1 MTVVRVPASTANL
14 GPGFDALG
22 MALSLTAEVGIIDDS
37 STVDDRARAVD
48 RHHPA
53 AIAFAAAGGS
63 GDLWARSPIPMGRGM
78 GYSGAMRVGGASL
91 AVVHGFDDGA
101 AAIAA
106 AHERILGVTA
116 QLEGH
121 ADNVAASL
129 YGGVIATDGTRVV
142 RVPTTLDPDVVLW
155 IPASMTL
162 TAASRTSLPD
172 AVSFADAAFNVGRT
186 ALLVAALAAG
196 DVSALRAATEDRLH
210 QSVRLGSAPGSRDA
224 LAAGLDLGAWCGWLS
239 GSGPTVAFLA
249 ERGSGERV
257 AAGLPSDG
265 HVKVLNLDRS
275 GVVVNPIREVPT
287 L

>member
-22 MALSLTAEVGIIDDS
+22 MALSLTAELGIIDDS
-37 STVDDRARAVD
+37 TIGDDRAEAVD

-53 AIAFAAAGGS
+53 SIAFAAAGGS
-63 GDLWARSPIPMGRGM
+63 GELWVRSPIPMGRGM
-78 GYSGAMRVGGASL
+78 GYSGAMRVGGAAL
-91 AVVHGFDDGA
+91 AVVHGSDDGA
-101 AAIAA
+101 AALAA
-106 AHERILGVTA
+106 AHERVLGVAA

-129 YGGVIATDGTRVV
+129 YGGVIATDGTRAV

-155 IPASMTL
+155 VPPSTTL
-162 TAASRTSLPD
+162 TAASRTSLADTVP
-172 AVSFADAAFNVGRT
+172 FADAVFNVGRT

-210 QSVRLGSAPGSRDA
+210 QSGRLASVPGSRDA

-249 ERGSGERV
+249 ERGAGERV
-257 AAGLPSDG
+257 AAGLPGDG
-265 HVKVLNLDRS
+265 HVKVLDLDRS
-275 GVVVNPIREVPT
+275 GVVVNPTPLQR
-287 L
+287 